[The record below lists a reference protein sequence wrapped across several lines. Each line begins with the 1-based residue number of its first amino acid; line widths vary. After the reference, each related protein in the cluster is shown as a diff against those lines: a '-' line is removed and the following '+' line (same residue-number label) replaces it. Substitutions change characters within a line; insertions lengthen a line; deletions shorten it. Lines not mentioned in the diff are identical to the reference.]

1 MGTPEGPCR
10 PSPSAPKRAA
20 ARSARHAPGRVWSCR
35 VASPVR
41 RCGSGSCGPGTHLS
55 PQAGCRGAPGGL
67 PSLALLRGPG
77 GLAGGPWASTGEAGG
92 PGGSGGLSSGPHSA
106 MELAG
111 CLWATHRPPGSPT
124 SQGALED
131 RGGGG
136 GGGGGRLHVRC
147 SGRYGCSLSSR
158 SQLVKTA
165 ELPPTRNYVLGS
177 HPHGIICAGAFATFC
192 TESTGF
198 SLAFPGL
205 RPSLALLAG
214 LFYLPVY
221 RDYMMSSGMVPV
233 HKRSLDSLLRGGP
246 GRAVVIV
253 VGGAA
258 ESLDCAPGEHRVHLL
273 RRRGFVRLALQ
284 HGADLVPVYSFG
296 ENDIFQQV
304 RFPEGSCGRWLQLR
318 FKQLTG
324 FAPCIFRGRSL
335 FSSRLW
341 GILPLASPIT
351 VVVGKPIS
359 VPRRPQP
366 TEEEVKHFHALYVE
380 ALQQLFEEH
389 KGSCGI
395 PASQRLTIT

>member
-1 MGTPEGPCR
+1 MARVRKALQVLSVFQWVLTFLFFGLFFASLLLYLLFTSYWPISVLYLAWWISDWDTPE
-10 PSPSAPKRAA
+10 
-20 ARSARHAPGRVWSCR
+20 
-35 VASPVR
+35 
-41 RCGSGSCGPGTHLS
+41 
-55 PQAGCRGAPGGL
+55 
-67 PSLALLRGPG
+67 
-77 GLAGGPWASTGEAGG
+77 
-92 PGGSGGLSSGPHSA
+92 
-106 MELAG
+106 
-111 CLWATHRPPGSPT
+111 
-124 SQGALED
+124 
-131 RGGGG
+131 RGG
-136 GGGGGRLHVRC
+136 RRSDWMRRWKIWELHKD
-147 SGRYGCSLSSR
+147 YFPIK
-158 SQLVKTA
+158 LVKTA

-284 HGADLVPVYSFG
+284 HGYGADLVPVYSFG